1 MHVSELESRR
11 GVTGT
16 PAAASA
22 AAAAT
27 KALQLLD
34 AGSLEISMTDA
45 FLSKVWVEG
54 TRRSRCCCCSSAE
67 GTRCRGEPG
76 AEASGSQIGMDVDL
90 VSSIR
95 SMLACS
101 LSLRCIMTT
110 ASFRNESLLSERR
123 PRSLSMMSLSKLRA
137 ATGLANS
144 S

>member
-1 MHVSELESRR
+1 MHVSELDSRR

-34 AGSLEISMTDA
+34 AGSLAISMIDA

-54 TRRSRCCCCSSAE
+54 TRRRRCCCCSSVE
-67 GTRCRGEPG
+67 GTRSRGEPG
-76 AEASGSQIGMDVDL
+76 AVSGSQMGIDVDL
-90 VSSIR
+90 VSSMR

-101 LSLRCIMTT
+101 LSLRFIMATAMLVSTT
-110 ASFRNESLLSERR
+110 KPLE
-123 PRSLSMMSLSKLRA
+123 
-137 ATGLANS
+137 
-144 S
+144 